1 MSIYITCLY
10 CLIITIMGLGC
21 TSHQKKRFYEHNVS
35 ESVMTYPIL
44 TCKHKMFL
52 WSFWKTCY
60 NTHHLSPF
68 RIPFILN
75 RQHTNRQI
83 PSKRPCKQSIFPAFS
98 QYWNMVACNPCTK
111 FWHFFGATNT
121 GIFFKFWHVPLEG
134 SWKFQPRTR
143 LLDSLYNF
151 TPLSAQLQEN
161 QETENIDHRGLH
173 RVYIKHQR
181 VQVVEKLIDY

>member
-121 GIFFKFWHVPLEG
+121 GIFLSFDMCLLKGVENSSHAHDFWIAYTISHRYLPNCRKTKRQKTSIIEVCIEC
-134 SWKFQPRTR
+134 T
-143 LLDSLYNF
+143 
-151 TPLSAQLQEN
+151 LSTNAYKWLKN
-161 QETENIDHRGLH
+161 
-173 RVYIKHQR
+173 
-181 VQVVEKLIDY
+181 